1 MGAAPAQNYEN
12 QMIYLIQEYKS
23 LNFDTRKRKFT
34 EFVRREA
41 DIFANCIDLANIN
54 NVSNDAF
61 NAMMAKRDQ
70 YLRSLFDH
78 KDVCAIF

>member
-1 MGAAPAQNYEN
+1 MGAAPAQNYEI
-12 QMIYLIQEYKS
+12 QMSYLIQEYKS
-23 LNFDTRKRKFT
+23 LNFDTRKRRFT
-34 EFVRREA
+34 EFVKREA
-41 DIFANCIDLANIN
+41 DIFANCIDQANIN

-70 YLRSLFDH
+70 YLRTLFDN

>member
-1 MGAAPAQNYEN
+1 MGVGPAQKYES
-12 QMIYLIQEYKS
+12 QMIDLVREYKS
-23 LNFDTRKRKFT
+23 LGFEDRKKRFT
-34 EFVRREA
+34 EFIRREA

-70 YLRSLFDH
+70 YLRSLFDN

>member
-70 YLRSLFDH
+70 YLRSLFDN

>member
-12 QMIYLIQEYKS
+12 QMGFLIREYKS
-23 LNFDTRKRKFT
+23 LNFDTRKRRFT

-41 DIFANCIDLANIN
+41 DIFANCIDQANIN

-61 NAMMAKRDQ
+61 NSMMAKRDQ
-70 YLRSLFDH
+70 YLRSLFDN
-78 KDVCAIF
+78 KDICAIF